1 MYLTR
6 RSDVEAPLRKSSGET
21 VYELIGSPAALG
33 GTVGHSVAEIVIA
46 PRGSSVR
53 HHHLLSEETYYIL
66 SGEGRLVIDDRTTSV
81 RPGDAGLILPGEP
94 HQIFN
99 ERDEDLVLLAVS
111 APPWRSEDSV
121 FE

>member
-1 MYLTR
+1 MHLRR
-6 RSDVEAPLRKSSGET
+6 RSDIEEPLRKSSGET

-33 GTVGHSVAEIVIA
+33 GTVGHSLAEIVIA
-46 PRGSSVR
+46 PGGSSVR
-53 HHHLLSEETYYIL
+53 HHHLISEETYYIL
-66 SGEGRLVIDDRTTSV
+66 SGGGRLVIDDRTVFV
-81 RPGDAGLILPGEP
+81 RPGDAGLILPGEA

-99 ERDEDLVLLAVS
+99 ENDEELVLLAVS